1 MYEEPKACFQ
11 ELQSPCADE
20 LFYLKEQGNIGDPS
34 KKRLQW
40 ECSLL
45 ITEMPSKK
53 VTAEEHDPWWE
64 SHGKPEGWKY
74 VNAKAEVLKVG
85 SQQNRL

>member
-1 MYEEPKACFQ
+1 
-11 ELQSPCADE
+11 
-20 LFYLKEQGNIGDPS
+20 
-34 KKRLQW
+34 
-40 ECSLL
+40 
-45 ITEMPSKK
+45 MPSKK

-85 SQQNRL
+85 SQ